1 MALPTSQIDRSWTLF
16 LDRDGVI
23 NRHLPNDYVRSI
35 DQFKLLPGV
44 ARALAQLTPRFG
56 RILIVTN
63 QQGVGKGL
71 YTLDDLASI
80 HDHMVALI
88 EGEGG
93 RIDRVYVAPQL
104 EAENSPMRKPG
115 IGMAQ
120 RAKADFPEV
129 DFAKSIMVGDTV
141 GDMIF
146 GRRAGMYTVL
156 VGGADQTLFD
166 SGQVDAVFPSLVEV
180 AEEILE
186 G

>member
-1 MALPTSQIDRSWTLF
+1 MALPTLQIDRSWTLF

-104 EAENSPMRKPG
+104 EAANSPMRKPG

-129 DFAKSIMVGDTV
+129 DFAKSIMVGDTD

-156 VGGADQTLFD
+156 VGGADQNLFD

-180 AEEILE
+180 AEEILK